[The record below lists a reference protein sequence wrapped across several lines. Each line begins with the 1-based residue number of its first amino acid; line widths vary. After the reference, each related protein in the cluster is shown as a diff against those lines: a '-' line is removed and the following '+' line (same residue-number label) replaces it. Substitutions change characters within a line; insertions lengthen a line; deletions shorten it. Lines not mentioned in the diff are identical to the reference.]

1 MESMNK
7 SYMSNSLYI
16 SNENKK
22 SMANLSSSTSS
33 LNSLINENGH
43 VLSSDSDSSE
53 QFIITSNIENNTL
66 IKIKVILLFFPT

>member
-33 LNSLINENGH
+33 LNSLMNENGH
-43 VLSSDSDSSE
+43 VLSLDSDSSE
-53 QFIITSNIENNTL
+53 QFILTSNIENNT
-66 IKIKVILLFFPT
+66 KIKVILFFST

>member
-33 LNSLINENGH
+33 LNSLMNENGH

-53 QFIITSNIENNTL
+53 QFILTSNIENNT
-66 IKIKVILLFFPT
+66 KIKVILFFST